1 MIEEWELYSGIAKRL
16 DIEVRM
22 GETVFPSSPEPT
34 KFELLQAITKGA
46 RVDIGYL
53 RDNPGGHV
61 FEDQTVEVQPAQE
74 GANGRLQLYP
84 EGVAEEFEALRA
96 DHASL
101 EEGSGD
107 YSHVLIGYRSKYV
120 LNSFGLNLPAIKAK
134 QGTTNPA
141 LIHPNDL
148 AELGIDDDS
157 EVVVESAFG
166 AIPAVVKATD
176 RIKRGVIAMHH
187 SWGAAPDRNAS
198 VREVGS
204 NTNLLVSS
212 ETQLQAFTGMPKA
225 SGIPVRIRP

>member
-1 MIEEWELYSGIAKRL
+1 M
-16 DIEVRM
+16 
-22 GETVFPSSPEPT
+22 
-34 KFELLQAITKGA
+34 
-46 RVDIGYL
+46 
-53 RDNPGGHV
+53 
-61 FEDQTVEVQPAQE
+61 
-74 GANGRLQLYP
+74 
-84 EGVAEEFEALRA
+84 
-96 DHASL
+96 
-101 EEGSGD
+101 
-107 YSHVLIGYRSKYV
+107 
-120 LNSFGLNLPAIKAK
+120 
-134 QGTTNPA
+134 
-141 LIHPNDL
+141 IHPNDL
-148 AELGIDDDS
+148 AELDIDDDS

>member
-1 MIEEWELYSGIAKRL
+1 MYTA
-16 DIEVRM
+16 DIKQWAVALWRRCWT
-22 GETVFPSSPEPT
+22 GPE
-34 KFELLQAITKGA
+34 
-46 RVDIGYL
+46 R
-53 RDNPGGHV
+53 
-61 FEDQTVEVQPAQE
+61 VQPVVT
-74 GANGRLQLYP
+74 GAGT
-84 EGVAEEFEALRA
+84 GDDDKA
-96 DHASL
+96 AS
-101 EEGSGD
+101 
-107 YSHVLIGYRSKYV
+107 K
-120 LNSFGLNLPAIKAK
+120 NS
-134 QGTTNPA
+134 
-141 LIHPNDL
+141 
-148 AELGIDDDS
+148 DDDS